1 MIKLSITLPSGGGIA
16 LEADDRDLIR
26 EVLYSAMPH
35 LLLPP
40 PAGNGNGDD
49 GGNNSNSNSNGPYH
63 NGIVPGATLTETP
76 PPHANGDYADHANGA
91 NNGDHG
97 HAYAHAG
104 AKGGRDDAGSNGGGT
119 DPGHPAV
126 ASPAPA
132 GPAPAP
138 YLLPPPRQAQP
149 QPAGPPA
156 SPAPTAPAPP
166 ATAPDQAPM
175 PPAAAATGPA
185 ERQFA
190 AYCQQINPIG
200 DMRRV
205 VVAAEAAARYLEI
218 PSVDPDRLSALFT
231 LAGWTIPHSFVQ
243 TLRNAAR
250 SKFRWMER
258 VPGLNGHYRV
268 SDAGR
273 SIVLGETGTP
283 STPA

>member
-35 LLLPP
+35 LLPAS
-40 PAGNGNGDD
+40 PAGNGKGDNGGDSH
-49 GGNNSNSNSNGPYH
+49 GNGQYH
-63 NGIVPGATLTETP
+63 NSIVPGATLTETP

-91 NNGDHG
+91 NSGDHVY
-97 HAYAHAG
+97 AYAHAG
-104 AKGGRDDAGSNGGGT
+104 VKDGRDDAGSNGGGT
-119 DPGHPAV
+119 APGHPAV

-132 GPAPAP
+132 GSAPAP

-156 SPAPTAPAPP
+156 SPA
-166 ATAPDQAPM
+166 TAPDPAPM
-175 PPAAAATGPA
+175 PPPAAATGPA

>member
-16 LEADDRDLIR
+16 LEADDRELIR

-35 LLLPP
+35 LLPAP
-40 PAGNGNGDD
+40 PAGNGDGDD
-49 GGNNSNSNSNGPYH
+49 GGNGNGNGQYH

-91 NNGDHG
+91 NSSDHSYG
-97 HAYAHAG
+97 YAYAHAG
-104 AKGGRDDAGSNGGGT
+104 AKDDRDDAAVAAGVIP
-119 DPGHPAV
+119 PGHPSV

-138 YLLPPPRQAQP
+138 YLLPPPHQAQP

-156 SPAPTAPAPP
+156 SPAPTAPDP
-166 ATAPDQAPM
+166 APM
-175 PPAAAATGPA
+175 PPPAEATGPA

>member
-16 LEADDRDLIR
+16 LEADDREFVR

-35 LLLPP
+35 LLPP
-40 PAGNGNGDD
+40 PAGNGNGNGD
-49 GGNNSNSNSNGPYH
+49 GGGNSNGNGPYH

-76 PPHANGDYADHANGA
+76 PPHANGDYGDHANGA
-91 NNGDHG
+91 NTGDHG

-104 AKGGRDDAGSNGGGT
+104 AKDVRDDAAVAAGVI

-156 SPAPTAPAPP
+156 APAHTAPASPAP
-166 ATAPDQAPM
+166 APDPAPM
-175 PPAAAATGPA
+175 PPPAAATGPA

>member
-35 LLLPP
+35 LLLAP
-40 PAGNGNGDD
+40 PAGNGDD
-49 GGNNSNSNSNGPYH
+49 GGNSNSNGNGQYH

-76 PPHANGDYADHANGA
+76 PVHANGDYADHANGA
-91 NNGDHG
+91 NSSDHG

-104 AKGGRDDAGSNGGGT
+104 AKDGRDDAGSNGGVIP
-119 DPGHPAV
+119 PGHPAV

-138 YLLPPPRQAQP
+138 YLLPPPRPAQP
-149 QPAGPPA
+149 QSAGPPA
-156 SPAPTAPAPP
+156 SPAPTAPEP
-166 ATAPDQAPM
+166 APM
-175 PPAAAATGPA
+175 PPPAAATGPA

-218 PSVDPDRLSALFT
+218 PSVDPDQLSALFT

>member
-35 LLLPP
+35 LLLAPT
-40 PAGNGNGDD
+40 AGTGNGDGGGTNSNGNGQ
-49 GGNNSNSNSNGPYH
+49 YH

-91 NNGDHG
+91 NSSDQGY
-97 HAYAHAG
+97 AYAHAG
-104 AKGGRDDAGSNGGGT
+104 AKDGRDDAGVIP
-119 DPGHPAV
+119 PGHPSV

-138 YLLPPPRQAQP
+138 HLLPPPRQAQP

-166 ATAPDQAPM
+166 ATAPDPAPM
-175 PPAAAATGPA
+175 PPPAAATGPA